1 MSGGLI
7 MLVAVVVSLMLHEYG
22 HFVTARATGM
32 KVTEFFLGF
41 GPKIWSTKRGE
52 TEFGIKAIPLGGYNR
67 IVGMDPLEE
76 IAPEDEGRTY
86 RDKKFW
92 QKSLVVMSG
101 VLIHF
106 LLAYLVFFGILVG
119 FGIENV
125 DAGPLTTLAA
135 VQPTLDSGSP
145 SPATLAGLEAGDRIV
160 SIDGTEVTSWDELAR
175 LISERPGQEVQI
187 VVDRNGATET
197 LHTTLASTVNG
208 QGQTVGYL
216 GVNPAYPVESIGVVR
231 AAGLAGRAI
240 GVTTVETVT
249 ALGNLVRPSSLARL
263 AGAFVG
269 NTDVPNDIRPVS
281 PVGIVHLGEGL
292 DVQALLA
299 LIGLLNIV
307 LGVFNGLPLFPLDG
321 GHFVLALYERVT
333 GRKPNMRAMMPIAAA
348 VMMLVIF
355 LFSVALLLDIV
366 NPISLS

>member
-1 MSGGLI
+1 MTGGLI
-7 MLVAVVVSLMLHEYG
+7 MLAAVIVSLMLHELG

-41 GPKIWSTKRGE
+41 GPRIWSTQRGE
-52 TEFGIKAIPLGGYNR
+52 TEFGIKAIPVGGYNR

-92 QKSLVVMSG
+92 QKSVVVLSG
-101 VLIHF
+101 VVIHF
-106 LLAYLVFFGILVG
+106 LLAYLIFFGILVG
-119 FGIENV
+119 FGIEDV
-125 DAGPLTTLAA
+125 EAGPLTTVDA
-135 VQPTLDSGSP
+135 VQTTLDSGAA
-145 SPATLAGLEAGDRIV
+145 SPAANAGLEAGDTILA
-160 SIDGTEVTSWDELAR
+160 IDGVSVSTWDELVSIIAAK
-175 LISERPGQEVQI
+175 PGESVQI
-187 VVDRNGATET
+187 LIDRNGAEET
-197 LHTTLASTVNG
+197 LTTTLASVPND
-208 QGQTVGYL
+208 QGSTVGYL
-216 GVNPAYPVESIGVVR
+216 GINPAYPIERIGVIH
-231 AAGLAGRAI
+231 AAGYAGKAV
-240 GVTTVETVT
+240 GVTTRQTLT
-249 ALGNLVRPSSLARL
+249 AFGTLVRPSSLARL

-292 DVQALLA
+292 NAQALLA
-299 LIGLLNIV
+299 LVALLNIV

-321 GHFVLALYERVT
+321 GNFVIALYEKVSR
-333 GRKPNMRAMMPIAAA
+333 RRANMKVLMPIAAA

-366 NPISLS
+366 NPIQLS

>member
-1 MSGGLI
+1 MTGGLI
-7 MLVAVVVSLMLHEYG
+7 MLIAVVVSLMLHELG

-41 GPKIWSTKRGE
+41 GPKIWSTTRGE
-52 TEFGIKAIPLGGYNR
+52 TEFGVKAIPIGGYNR

-76 IAPEDEGRTY
+76 IDPEDVGRTY

-92 QKSLVVMSG
+92 QKSVVIMSG

-119 FGIENV
+119 FGIE
-125 DAGPLTTLAA
+125 DAEAEPLTTVAG
-135 VQPTLDSGSP
+135 VQQTLDDGSP
-145 SPATLAGLEAGDRIV
+145 APAALAGLEPGDRIV
-160 SIDGTEVTSWDELAR
+160 SVDGQTVGTWSELVAAIAARPDE
-175 LISERPGQEVQI
+175 QVQI
-187 VVDRNGATET
+187 VVERDGSRMT
-197 LHTTLASTVNG
+197 LETTLASVDD
-208 QGQTVGYL
+208 QGATVGYL
-216 GVNPAYPVESIGVVR
+216 GINPAYPVTHISLTE
-231 AAGLAGRAI
+231 AASLSGR
-240 GVTTVETVT
+240 TVGIATRET
-249 ALGNLVRPSSLARL
+249 LSSFGNLIRPSSLARL

-269 NTDVPNDIRPVS
+269 NTDVPDNIRPVS

-292 DVQALLA
+292 DAQALLA
-299 LIGLLNIV
+299 LVALLNIV

-321 GHFVLALYERVT
+321 GHFAIALYERVS
-333 GRKPNMRAMMPIAAA
+333 GRKANMRALMPIAAA

>member
-7 MLVAVVVSLMLHEYG
+7 MLVAVVASLMLHEYG
-22 HFVTARATGM
+22 HFLTARATGM

-41 GPKIWSTKRGE
+41 GPRIWSTRRGE
-52 TEFGIKAIPLGGYNR
+52 TEFGVKAIPLGGYNR

-76 IAPEDEGRTY
+76 VSPEDAGRTY

-92 QKSLVVMSG
+92 QKSVVVMSG
-101 VLIHF
+101 VLLHF
-106 LLAYLVFFGILVG
+106 VIAYFVFFGLFIG
-119 FGIENV
+119 FGVE
-125 DAGPLTTLAA
+125 DANAQPLTTMAA
-135 VQPTLDSGSP
+135 IQPTLDNGSA
-145 SPATLAGLEAGDRIV
+145 SPAAVAGLMAGDRIV
-160 SIDGTEVTSWDELAR
+160 SVDGVAVSTWDELVQV
-175 LISERPGQEVQI
+175 ISQHPNQHAEI
-187 VVDRNGATET
+187 VVDRNGEQMT
-197 LHTTLASTVNG
+197 LETTLSSTVND

-216 GVNPAYPVESIGVVR
+216 GVNPAYPTETPGVIR
-231 AAGLAGRAI
+231 AAGLAGRAV
-240 GVTTVETVT
+240 GVTTGETIS

-281 PVGIVHLGEGL
+281 PVGIVHLGEGM
-292 DVQALLA
+292 DAQALLA
-299 LIGLLNIV
+299 LVGLLNVV

-321 GHFVLALYERVT
+321 GHFAIALYEKVS
-333 GRKPNMRAMMPIAAA
+333 GRKANMRALMPLAAA

-366 NPISLS
+366 NPIRLS